1 MADFF
6 QSKWT
11 FDHADK
17 SLRPQIVWKKTLIW
31 FQNETLLRQAKLEFN
46 FNLNLT
52 PMNEFK
58 LFATLG
64 GLGLSE

>member
-17 SLRPQIVWKKTLIW
+17 SLPPQIVWKKTLIW

-46 FNLNLT
+46 SNEFN